1 MDNQIGFFMAI
12 TIKREVCREIVKRL
26 SSELEY
32 YEAIVD
38 KFRKKY
44 KCTLEDKCTLEEL
57 EDRIKREGV
66 PVDNHEIWEDS
77 IEWRN
82 AVEEAEKFRNL
93 LEELKY

>member
-1 MDNQIGFFMAI
+1 MAI

-44 KCTLEDKCTLEEL
+44 MCTLEEL
-57 EDRIKREGV
+57 EDRIEREGV
-66 PVDNHEIWEDS
+66 PVANHEIWEDS

-82 AVEEAEKFRNL
+82 AVEEAEKLRNL

>member
-1 MDNQIGFFMAI
+1 
-12 TIKREVCREIVKRL
+12 VCREIVKRL

-44 KCTLEDKCTLEEL
+44 RCTLEEL

-66 PVDNHEIWEDS
+66 PVDHEVGKTASNGEM
-77 IEWRN
+77 
-82 AVEEAEKFRNL
+82 L
-93 LEELKY
+93 LRRLRSSKTC

>member
-1 MDNQIGFFMAI
+1 MAI
-12 TIKREVCREIVKRL
+12 AIKRDVCREIVKRL

-44 KCTLEDKCTLEEL
+44 KCTLEEL
-57 EDRIKREGV
+57 EDRIEREGV

-82 AVEEAEKFRNL
+82 AVEEVEKLRNL
-93 LEELKY
+93 LKELKY